1 MVVVETAAVSPWT
14 FADFSVIQHFGHVIF
29 NMQRLSYD
37 KLPVTIN
44 ITSNPNNRPV
54 MVYLLVPT
62 MQYPPAGHTHLPVS
76 EKENPHTKC
85 PTSLAQCLA
94 KIEVIYME
102 QIVSY

>member
-76 EKENPHTKC
+76 EKRNSPYKMSNFACTV
-85 PTSLAQCLA
+85 LGQN
-94 KIEVIYME
+94 
-102 QIVSY
+102 